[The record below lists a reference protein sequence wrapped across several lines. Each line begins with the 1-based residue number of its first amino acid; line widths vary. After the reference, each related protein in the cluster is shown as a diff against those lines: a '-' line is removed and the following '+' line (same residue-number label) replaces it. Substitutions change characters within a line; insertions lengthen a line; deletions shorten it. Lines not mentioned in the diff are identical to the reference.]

1 MNIHSQ
7 RIHIDERLAASMRK
21 GGFKI
26 KHIAQTFR
34 VSEFKIHCVL
44 KKYPDAVSPIN
55 HRLMHN
61 NIEKAIAVRRQIL
74 DWCPEEHKDF
84 YRRLSCSFG
93 SKEAR
98 RIVERDILGRAL

>member
-1 MNIHSQ
+1 MSMHPLY
-7 RIHIDERLAASMRK
+7 IHIDERLAASMRK

-34 VSEFKIHCVL
+34 VSENKIHCVL
-44 KKYPDAVSPIN
+44 KKYPDAKSPVN

-61 NIEKAIAVRRQIL
+61 NIQRAIAVRRRML
-74 DWCPEEHKDF
+74 DWCPDEHKEF
-84 YRRLSCSFG
+84 YRKLRWSFG